1 MKNSNGNKEA
11 LFALCLFILASSVDG
26 LLLMIGM

>member
-1 MKNSNGNKEA
+1 MNNTDGNKEA

-26 LLLMIGM
+26 LLLMIGL